1 MPTRRLRMRQLREIL
16 RLKHEVGLAHR
27 EIAAACGVGSST
39 VSRYL
44 ERAAAAGLGWPV
56 PADLDDGALEARLF
70 TRAFRVP
77 GAMLRSAP
85 DAAALHQELSKRG
98 VTLQLLWQEYRAAH
112 PQGYSYS
119 QFCEHYRRWVRRLKP
134 SMRQVHRAGE
144 KVFVDFAGHKAQVVS
159 PDTGEVTAVEIFVGV
174 LGASGL
180 LYAEAT
186 RGQDLGSWVAA
197 HERMLEA
204 YQGCPAIWVPDNL
217 RSAVTSPHRY
227 EPTINRTYS
236 ELAQHYG
243 AVVIP
248 ARIRRPQDKAL
259 AELGVLLAERW
270 VLAAL
275 RHHTFFSLADLN
287 AAIRERVQAINDRPM
302 KRVGVSRQQLYD
314 RLDRPALRPL
324 PTTPFELAE
333 WKLCRVAP
341 DYHVEVDHNLYSVP
355 YTLLHEQLEARL
367 TTTTVEVFFQSRRVA
382 SHARL
387 TGRGRPSTQVEHMP
401 RAHREHADWTPE
413 RIVGWA
419 SQSGPAT
426 ARVVAEIMARRAHPE
441 QGFRACLGLM
451 RLGRHHGADRL
462 EAACAR
468 ADRLQAYSYKTVETI
483 LRNGQDRVPVPD
495 VPDATRVLPFHANV
509 RGAAYYGRK
518 GGA

>member
-1 MPTRRLRMRQLREIL
+1 MRQLREIL
-16 RLKHEVGLAHR
+16 RLKQEVGLAHR
-27 EIAAACGVGSST
+27 EIAAACGIASST
-39 VSRYL
+39 VSLYL
-44 ERAAAAGLGWPV
+44 ERAAAAGLQWPV

-77 GAMLRSAP
+77 GAMRRSIP
-85 DAAALHQELSKRG
+85 DAALLQQELSKRG

-144 KVFVDFAGHKAQVVS
+144 KVFVDFAGQKAHVVN
-159 PDTGEVTAVEIFVGV
+159 PETGEVTPVEIFVGV

-197 HERMLEA
+197 HVRMLEA

-248 ARIRRPQDKAL
+248 ARIRRPRDKAL

-275 RHHTFFSLADLN
+275 RHRTFFSLADLN
-287 AAIRERVQAINDRPM
+287 AAIRERVQAINARPM
-302 KRVGVSRQQLYD
+302 KRVGVSRQALYE

-341 DYHVEVDHNLYSVP
+341 FCG
-355 YTLLHEQLEARL
+355 ARRYVASRL
-367 TTTTVEVFFQSRRVA
+367 SRCESRRWSPPGGHIKRRLQRPEKCHQAFVVA
-382 SHARL
+382 PAPAARRCL
-387 TGRGRPSTQVEHMP
+387 HFAQLKGFGLHLDVYVCVDVGGVQAYVTEPGPDRIDVDARPEKVRRRGVANHMGAHTLVRQRGRS
-401 RAHREHADWTPE
+401 RR
-413 RIVGWA
+413 
-419 SQSGPAT
+419 GPAHVTLNQRVDSESGQRGPT
-426 ARVVAEIMARRAHPE
+426 AVEEDVLSRASPVG
-441 QGFRACLGLM
+441 QAAQFRDGL
-451 RLGRHHGADRL
+451 
-462 EAACAR
+462 
-468 ADRLQAYSYKTVETI
+468 
-483 LRNGQDRVPVPD
+483 
-495 VPDATRVLPFHANV
+495 
-509 RGAAYYGRK
+509 
-518 GGA
+518 

>member
-1 MPTRRLRMRQLREIL
+1 MRQLREIL
-16 RLKHEVGLAHR
+16 RLKQEVGLAHR
-27 EIAAACGVGSST
+27 EIAAACGIASST
-39 VSRYL
+39 VSLYL
-44 ERAAAAGLGWPV
+44 ERAAAAGLRWPV
-56 PADLDDGALEARLF
+56 PGDLDDGALEARLF

-77 GAMLRSAP
+77 GAMMRSIP
-85 DAAALHQELSKRG
+85 DAALLHQELTRRG

-144 KVFVDFAGHKAQVVS
+144 QVFVDFAGQKAQIVN

-197 HERMLEA
+197 HVRMLEA

-287 AAIRERVQAINDRPM
+287 TAIRERVHAINARPM
-302 KRVGVSRQQLYD
+302 KRVGVSRQDLYE

-341 DYHVEVDHNLYSVP
+341 DYHVDVDHNLYSVP
-355 YTLLHEQLEARL
+355 YPLLHEQVEARL
-367 TTTTVEVFFQSRRVA
+367 TATTVEVFFQHRRVA

-387 TGRGRPSTQVEHMP
+387 IGRGRPSTQADHMP

-413 RIVGWA
+413 RLVAWA
-419 SQSGPAT
+419 GQAGPAT
-426 ARVVAEIMARRAHPE
+426 ARVVAEVMARRAHPE

-468 ADRLQAYSYKTVETI
+468 AERLQAYSYKTVETI
-483 LRNGQDRVPVPD
+483 LRNGQDRVPLPD
-495 VPDATRVLPFHANV
+495 AADATRVLPFHPNV